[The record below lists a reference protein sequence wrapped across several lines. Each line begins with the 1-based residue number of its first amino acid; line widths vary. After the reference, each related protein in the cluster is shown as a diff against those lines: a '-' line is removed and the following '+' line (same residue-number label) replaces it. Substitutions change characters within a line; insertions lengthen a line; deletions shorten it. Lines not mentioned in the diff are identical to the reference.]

1 MRESLKQTVGLLPL
15 LLAAACRPEPDQIAL
30 THLTALVDQAHDRCD
45 LAVQT
50 PAHLASTGD
59 ETTAKAV
66 LYSHTPF
73 TSSEDA
79 PASFTNEQN
88 CLVRLI
94 DQSNSEEAGCDVN
107 INRRTALLE
116 ESVVGFALEAS
127 TDCTAPTVRATKLA
141 VAGDQE

>member
-15 LLAAACRPEPDQIAL
+15 LLATACRPEPDQIAL

-73 TSSEDA
+73 SSSEDA

-88 CLVRLI
+88 CLVNVI
-94 DQSNSEEAGCDVN
+94 DQSNPEEAGCDVN
-107 INRRTALLE
+107 INRGTKVLE
-116 ESVVGFALEAS
+116 GSVVGFTLEAS
-127 TDCTAPTVRATKLA
+127 TDCTASTVRDAKLA
-141 VAGDQE
+141 ATGDEE